1 MSRDESMQ
9 LVNEVG
15 TQTSVPSAS
24 SQISTG
30 TPTSEKRPRS
40 MDRREASNLPE
51 AALIDSPAKEDIKPG
66 DTDHSFV
73 REEPW

>member
-9 LVNEVG
+9 LANEVG

-24 SQISTG
+24 SQISPG
-30 TPTSEKRPRS
+30 TPTSEKRLQS

-51 AALIDSPAKEDIKPG
+51 AALTDSPAKEDITPG